1 MTTDKDDAR
10 TRDALVNYGACLGLA
25 DILLDYLEAHDAHVQ
40 ESREKDAAVAARDAS
55 KSPPPVDPGDP
66 DPIDAAIDAE
76 LAARKA
82 RDALR
87 PVAIDALQ
95 VVINVSRS
103 KANRPVIAKAGCVPP
118 VCALLDPAVHPAEIT
133 SRACMVLI
141 NCCTGEDAEATRVAV
156 AASPAVAHLVATQ
169 VQAGPRDPASHRAAH
184 VLALIADQ
192 PKAREAFGETAGSF
206 DALVA
211 LLEAGAPAQTAP
223 GSKSAIE
230 APPPTFV
237 KHAATTANKMCVDHV
252 PNKVAFARAGGI
264 APLMR
269 LVARGPK
276 DPLTEIVVHAVST
289 LAMDNDD
296 CDQVIADT
304 GVLPR
309 LVDLVGNPECPHLHL
324 PAITAVMHMARD
336 SRDAKRQLAT
346 AGVIP
351 KMRDVVE
358 IFEPDSPSST
368 ALVVPAISC
377 LVNIA
382 IDSEYW
388 GQAEL
393 AEEGVLGPIK
403 RAFETAPP
411 STQLSQVC
419 AAFVHAFCKDNPDNG
434 FAVREAG
441 LLPVVAFHHLRG
453 RGDKKNRQAK
463 EALVTLGVAVDQ
475 DETSREIVASF
486 CGEIILRECLAAGA
500 GKNAKI
506 PPPVADEKRLA
517 KEKTTLREVEAIAAR
532 STCGE
537 EFCNRARSAWEERKK
552 RRAKEVFD
560 AEAALE
566 KKLVEQL
573 AERERELAE
582 AEAARV
588 ELRLAQARVGKAMC
602 AVKKE
607 VNEARAA
614 KKEWEAAK
622 RSLARKKGALDKD
635 LADAK
640 TEMEALRQRYASDA
654 ERFRADVKREEAAI
668 ASAKDP
674 EARRDAEQRL
684 TLARAGLREAEK
696 RAKPGGCPKMAE
708 LEKRAAEIERV
719 FATDA
724 VRRIEALVEEKKR
737 IWEKEQAEADEAL
750 AMQAKARETE
760 RAARRSLEKERAEAE
775 AAEAAARAAQRAAQE
790 REEKMKEMT
799 LRQQRLFLEEEE
811 EAAKKKR
818 AEERAAAAAAATA
831 ASGLDVDSLEAESG
845 EEDEYDDPFEK
856 KCGCVVM

>member
-10 TRDALVNYGACLGLA
+10 TRDALVNSGACPGLA
-25 DILLDYLEAHDAHVQ
+25 DILLDYLEAHDALVQ
-40 ESREKDAAVAARDAS
+40 ESRAKDAAVAARDAS
-55 KSPPPVDPGDP
+55 ESPQPVAPEEP

-118 VCALLDPAVHPAEIT
+118 ACALLDPAVHPAEIT

-169 VQAGPRDPASHRAAH
+169 IQAGPRDPASHRAAH
-184 VLALIADQ
+184 VLALLADQ
-192 PKAREAFGETAGSF
+192 PTARETFGETKGSF
-206 DALVA
+206 DALAA
-211 LLEAGAPAQTAP
+211 LLEAGAPEVLAREAF
-223 GSKSAIE
+223 SA
-230 APPPTFV
+230 APTFV
-237 KHAATTANKMCVDHV
+237 KHAATTANKMCADHV

-264 APLMR
+264 PPLMR
-269 LVARGPK
+269 LMARGPK

-358 IFEPDSPSST
+358 IFEPNSPTAT

-393 AEEGVLGPIK
+393 AEEGVLHPIK

-411 STQLSQVC
+411 TTQLSQVC
-419 AAFVHAFCKDNPDNG
+419 AAFVHAFCKNNPENG
-434 FAVREAG
+434 FAAREAG

-486 CGEIILRECLAAGA
+486 CGEIVLRECLAAGA
-500 GKNAKI
+500 GKNTKI
-506 PPPVADEKRLA
+506 PLPIADEKRLA
-517 KEKTTLREVEAIAAR
+517 KEQATLREVEAIAAQ

-552 RRAKEVFD
+552 RRAKEVFE

-588 ELRLAQARVGKAMC
+588 EFRLAQARVGTAMS

-622 RSLARKKGALDKD
+622 RLLARKKGALDED

-640 TEMEALRQRYASDA
+640 TEMKALRERHASDA
-654 ERFRADVKREEAAI
+654 ERFRADVARDQAAI
-668 ASAKDP
+668 ASAKEP
-674 EARRDAEQRL
+674 KARSDAEHRL

-696 RAKPGGCPKMAE
+696 RARPGGCPKIAA

-775 AAEAAARAAQRAAQE
+775 AAEAAARAAQRAARE
-790 REEKMKEMT
+790 REEKMNEMT

-818 AEERAAAAAAATA
+818 AEERAAAAAAAAA